1 MVDLCPSVLHPVL
14 GPKNPSYDGGGF
26 AIGAV
31 NAAWT
36 PYSVASRLPTALQ
49 VLLFSAGLRRAM
61 KLHVTKVGRFSI
73 QVTKESRMPTE
84 GNGCKIGIRTIDQ
97 EGGCRTGRRKTS
109 VTETALVFAD
119 VAADT
124 YPQKSCFLGLLLPQV
139 LRSLTLGYGT
149 SDFSVCPFGTYAP
162 KPIVGNFCSS
172 CIRRLRVATLPQ
184 RRSNSWRKR

>member
-36 PYSVASRLPTALQ
+36 AVFGGFEGAYCLAGAVCFR
-49 VLLFSAGLRRAM
+49 GLRRAM
-61 KLHVTKVGRFSI
+61 KLHVTKVGRSVFKL
-73 QVTKESRMPTE
+73 QRKAGCRRR

-119 VAADT
+119 
-124 YPQKSCFLGLLLPQV
+124 G
-139 LRSLTLGYGT
+139 GG
-149 SDFSVCPFGTYAP
+149 
-162 KPIVGNFCSS
+162 
-172 CIRRLRVATLPQ
+172 
-184 RRSNSWRKR
+184 